1 MRRSIRPVT
10 LRRIIEVASLAVR
23 NRKIDQNTITN
34 ALNTTERRAREILRE
49 LQRMRALET
58 RETFYVAT
66 PITEAIIKAY
76 EIEDWKQLHK
86 ILYENYEFYSVFVN
100 SILENA
106 LTKDEILAKLSD
118 HTRLIFNKT
127 AIDTLCGWAERLG
140 QVQRNLYN
148 NRYYPLRE
156 NRIDLN
162 LFVTV
167 TERCYQNL
175 NTELRLGL
183 KLVYVEIAQLREDVC
198 EKLGINRDIF
208 DFLFKAMFR
217 KFIGKIELC
226 GAPLTTSAKHSPSS
240 LRTMKKGE
248 KHPILSPTFVTT
260 REGKG
265 VELDGKL
272 YHYIAIFEPL
282 KGGE

>member
-10 LRRIIEVASLAVR
+10 LRRVIEVASLAVKD
-23 NRKIDQNTITN
+23 RKIDQNMIVN
-34 ALNTTERRAREILRE
+34 ALNTTERRAREILFE

-58 RETFYVAT
+58 LEAFYLAT

-76 EIEDWKQLHK
+76 ETEDWKQFHK
-86 ILYENYEFYSVFVN
+86 ILYENYEFYNVFVN

-118 HTRLIFNKT
+118 HTWLIFNKT

-148 NRYYPLRE
+148 NRYYRLRE
-156 NRIDLN
+156 EHLELDL
-162 LFVTV
+162 FMAVM
-167 TERCYQNL
+167 ERCYQNL
-175 NTELRLGL
+175 NIELRPGL
-183 KLVYVEIAQLREDVC
+183 KLVYVEIAHLREDVC
-198 EKLGINRDIF
+198 EKLGISRDVF
-208 DFLFKAMFR
+208 DDLFIAMFR
-217 KFIGKIELC
+217 KFVGKIELC

-240 LRTMKKGE
+240 IRMMKKGE
-248 KHPILSPTFVTT
+248 EHPILSPTFMTT

-272 YHYIAIFEPL
+272 YHYIAIFEFL

>member
-10 LRRIIEVASLAVR
+10 LRRVIEVASLAVT
-23 NRKIDQNTITN
+23 NGKINQNTITN
-34 ALNTTERRAREILRE
+34 ALNTTERRAKEILLE
-49 LQRMRALET
+49 LQRMKALEIQ
-58 RETFYVAT
+58 EAFYLAT

-76 EIEDWKQLHK
+76 ETEDWKQLHK
-86 ILYENYEFYSVFVN
+86 ILYENYEFYNVFVN
-100 SILENA
+100 FILEDA
-106 LTKDEILAKLSD
+106 LTKDEILTKLSE
-118 HTRLIFNKT
+118 HTKLIFNKT
-127 AIDTLCGWAERLG
+127 AIDTLCDWAERLG

-156 NRIDLN
+156 EHLGLDL
-162 LFVTV
+162 FISV

-175 NTELRLGL
+175 NTELRPGL
-183 KLVYVEIAQLREDVC
+183 KLVYVEIARLREDVC
-198 EKLGINRDIF
+198 EKLGISRDVF
-208 DFLFKAMFR
+208 DDLFRAMFR

-248 KHPILSPTFVTT
+248 KHLILSPTFVTT

-272 YHYIAIFEPL
+272 YHYIAIFDPL

>member
-23 NRKIDQNTITN
+23 NRKIEQNTITN
-34 ALNTTERRAREILRE
+34 ALNTTDRRAREILRE

-100 SILENA
+100 SILENI

-118 HTRLIFNKT
+118 HSRLIFNKT

-156 NRIDLN
+156 NCIDLN

-208 DFLFKAMFR
+208 DCLFKAMFR

-240 LRTMKKGE
+240 LRMMKKGE
-248 KHPILSPTFVTT
+248 KHSILSPTFVTT